1 MAGGG
6 SRLTAVTY
14 VGRAGVGTVTAQQG
28 RAQLLRPQ
36 EVMVVLCQSI
46 LPARLLLYVPAYPS

>member
-1 MAGGG
+1 
-6 SRLTAVTY
+6 VD
-14 VGRAGVGTVTAQQG
+14 TVTAQQG

-46 LPARLLLYVPAYPS
+46 LPARLLLYVPAYTS